1 MFPGGATLGSR
12 STTRV
17 DIAKSDYPNGKFG
30 FKGPTEHTIPNPDTT
45 RTLVC
50 TIERTGGLTG
60 RQTVSFL
67 DFVHDSLQKFQM

>member
-1 MFPGGATLGSR
+1 M
-12 STTRV
+12 

-30 FKGPTEHTIPNPDTT
+30 FKGQTELKIPNPDTT
-45 RTLVC
+45 RTLVF

-67 DFVHDSLQKFQM
+67 GFVDN